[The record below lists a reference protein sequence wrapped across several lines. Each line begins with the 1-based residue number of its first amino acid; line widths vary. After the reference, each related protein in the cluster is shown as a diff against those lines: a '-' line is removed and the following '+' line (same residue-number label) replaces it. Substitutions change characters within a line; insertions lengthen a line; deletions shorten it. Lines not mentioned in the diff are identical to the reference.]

1 LGGAVVFLR
10 GVNPAAARPWDLPPV
25 AVEIGNARIQVV
37 QGRHRGRVG
46 FVRRGDAISVS
57 STEGVYHVLRGRG
70 DAFFSLPFPE
80 INRPVTRVL
89 TKSGRVELS
98 SGSGLYW
105 ASADLFVADHPY
117 FALTDAKG
125 YFAIEGV
132 PSGKLEVV
140 AWLPGWKPAKTERDA
155 DSTQVARQKYS
166 APVERT
172 TVVEIT
178 ASRLT
183 EVNLTLP

>member
-1 LGGAVVFLR
+1 
-10 GVNPAAARPWDLPPV
+10 
-25 AVEIGNARIQVV
+25 
-37 QGRHRGRVG
+37 
-46 FVRRGDAISVS
+46 
-57 STEGVYHVLRGRG
+57 
-70 DAFFSLPFPE
+70 
-80 INRPVTRVL
+80 
-89 TKSGRVELS
+89 VELS